1 MALEVGFNLF
11 IKFTFIVSGYNFT
24 CIILTEVI
32 ANRVIST
39 ERESLII
46 YLITQKANK
55 LFFTVIVVGDE
66 WAITLANASV
76 LLLMCNELYL
86 GHEAIIPVVCVLDPC
101 DIVMVIEDPSVTL
114 AALATMLLKM

>member
-1 MALEVGFNLF
+1 M
-11 IKFTFIVSGYNFT
+11 
-24 CIILTEVI
+24 I

-46 YLITQKANK
+46 YLITQEANK

-66 WAITLANASV
+66 WAITLANAPV

-86 GHEAIIPVVCVLDPC
+86 SHEAIIPVVCVLDPC
-101 DIVMVIEDPSVTL
+101 DIVMVVEYPSVTL
-114 AALATMLLKM
+114 AALASMLLKV